1 MCFFSKTIHP
11 KYVYNY
17 LERMAEFP
25 IAGTPEVKERNE
37 KNFKVSKSGEI
48 TRKRCCVKVET
59 KVYDT
64 DAILY
69 FTYDR
74 VNKLLE
80 TNFFIKSPTKEEAER
95 ERLRKKYIKHR
106 IHFRF
111 GDYDT
116 IFNWTT
122 EYANVVDV
130 NSASIAL
137 REFLKI
143 WEKSEAYMEFATY
156 NT

>member
-17 LERMAEFP
+17 FERMAFP

-37 KNFKVSKSGEI
+37 KNFKVSKYGEI
-48 TRKRCCVKVET
+48 TRKSCCVKVET
-59 KVYDT
+59 KVFDS
-64 DAILY
+64 DAIFL
-69 FTYDR
+69 FTYNR
-74 VNKLLE
+74 TNKTLE
-80 TNFFIKSPTKEEAER
+80 TIVRIKHPIKEESER
-95 ERLRKKYIKHR
+95 ERLRNKYIKYRFHL
-106 IHFRF
+106 RF

-122 EYANVVDV
+122 EYANVVDLNTV
-130 NSASIAL
+130 SIAL
-137 REFLKI
+137 NDFFKI
-143 WEKSEAYMEFATY
+143 WKRSEAHMEFATF